1 MRHNTDKDIS
11 AIAHTPVLW
20 QEISDY
26 IENSEFKGRGLLVDC
41 TLGEGGH
48 SELYLNKFSEL
59 KIAAFER
66 DIEILNKA
74 RKRLVPFK
82 DRIEL
87 INDNFSEISKHLAGK
102 GEINYVLY
110 DFGISSFHYE
120 QSGRGFTFSKDEPL
134 DMRLSADGDLTA
146 SDVVNSYSEKDLSDI
161 IREYGED
168 SWHQKIASVICA
180 ERKIKKI
187 DTAAELASI
196 ILRAI
201 PKKFHVKNIHPATRV
216 FQALRIEVND
226 ELSSIE
232 KSLDDA
238 FELLSPGGIIM
249 AISFHSLED
258 RIVKN
263 KFKKFAGISIVDRE
277 DKNESG
283 IKYVVDIR
291 RPVKYDKK
299 AVLLTKKPVTPSQEE
314 VDANKRSRSSKL
326 RVCEKI

>member
-1 MRHNTDKDIS
+1 MRHNTNEDIS
-11 AIAHTPVLW
+11 AIVHTPVLW

-26 IENSEFKGRGLLVDC
+26 IENSKFKGRGLLADC

-48 SELYLNKFSEL
+48 SELYLTKFPEL
-59 KIAAFER
+59 KIVAFER
-66 DIEILNKA
+66 DIEILKKA
-74 RKRLVPFK
+74 EKRLEPFK

-87 INDNFSEISKHLAGK
+87 INDNFSEISKHLQGK
-102 GEINYVLY
+102 GEINYLLY

-120 QSGRGFTFSKDEPL
+120 QSGRGFTYSKDEPL
-134 DMRLSADGDLTA
+134 DMRLSADQDLTA
-146 SDVVNSYSEKDLSDI
+146 FDVVNSYIEKDLSDI
-161 IREYGED
+161 IRDFGED
-168 SWHQKIASVICA
+168 SWHQKIASVICS

-187 DTAAELASI
+187 ETASELASI

-232 KSLDDA
+232 KSLEDS
-238 FELLSPGGIIM
+238 FGFLSSGGRIM

-263 KFKKFAGISIVDRE
+263 MFKKFAGLSIVDT
-277 DKNESG
+277 NEQKG
-283 IKYVVDIR
+283 AGPKYVMDIR
-291 RPVKYDKK
+291 RPVKHEKK
-299 AVLLTKKPVTPSQEE
+299 AILLTKKPVTPSQDEL
-314 VDANKRSRSSKL
+314 NTNRRSRSSKL